1 MNHEEKILEILSQI
15 QTDVS
20 GLKQDVSNLK
30 TDVSDLKQD
39 VSTLKLDMTDV
50 KQELTDVKQELT
62 DVKQELTVVR
72 TTQENKVV
80 PHIRILAEGLEINRR
95 HIPDETVIE
104 DMQADIDIL
113 KKAVA
118 QKANIV

>member
-39 VSTLKLDMTDV
+39 VSTLKLDM
-50 KQELTDVKQELT
+50 TDVKQELT